1 VIIPAPINYPTFV
14 TQNIGMGQ
22 KKGVVYLALVMAM
35 VFWSLSFVW
44 IKVVYVAYGP
54 LTTVFFRL
62 IIASVIMIGYGWFS
76 HKLVKIK
83 KQDFKAFF
91 LLAFFEP
98 FLYFMGESFGLKYVS
113 STMGAIIIATIPLFS
128 PLAASHF
135 HGEKLSIRTLM
146 GIILSFIGVGIVV
159 FDDSVNFIISP
170 LGIGLEFLAVFAAI
184 FYTVVLKDLSVNYSA
199 TTIITYQNFIGI
211 FYFLP
216 IWLIFES
223 KTLINTPFNLHAFI
237 AIGELALFAS
247 CFAFI
252 LYAYSLKKI
261 GMNNA
266 NIFINIIPVLT
277 ALFAWYLLDEPLTIR
292 KLFGIVI
299 VIAGLFV
306 AQVKMKRFIAR
317 LVSIQQDGGR

>member
-1 VIIPAPINYPTFV
+1 
-14 TQNIGMGQ
+14 MRQ
-22 KKGVVYLALVMAM
+22 KKGIVYLALVLAM

-44 IKVVYVAYGP
+44 IKEVYVAYGP

-62 IIASVIMIGYGWFS
+62 IIASVLMIVYGWAS
-76 HKLVKIK
+76 QKLGKIE
-83 KQDFKAFF
+83 KQDYRAFL

-135 HGEKLSIRTLM
+135 HGEKLSVRTLF
-146 GIILSFIGVGIVV
+146 GIILSFVGVGIVV
-159 FDDSVNFIISP
+159 FDDSINFIISP

-184 FYTVVLKDLSVNYSA
+184 SYTVVLKKLSVKYNAS
-199 TTIITYQNFIGI
+199 TIITYQNFIGI
-211 FYFLP
+211 FYFFP
-216 IWLIFES
+216 FWLVFES
-223 KTLINTPFNLHAFI
+223 KTLIATPFNPDAFI

-252 LYAYSLKKI
+252 LYAYSLKRI
-261 GMNNA
+261 GMNEA

-277 ALFAWYLLDEPLTIR
+277 AIFAWYLLGEPLSGR
-292 KLFGIVI
+292 KLLGIAV
-299 VIAGLFV
+299 VIAGLFL
-306 AQVKMKRFIAR
+306 AQVKMKKLVAR
-317 LVSIQQDGGR
+317 LVSIQQNGGR

>member
-1 VIIPAPINYPTFV
+1 
-14 TQNIGMGQ
+14 MGQ
-22 KKGVVYLALVMAM
+22 RRGVVYIALFLAM

-44 IKVVYVAYGP
+44 IKEVYVAYGP

-62 IIASVIMIGYGWFS
+62 IIATILMLSYGWLS
-76 HKLVKIK
+76 KSLIKIDK
-83 KQDFKAFF
+83 KDYRSFF

-128 PLAASHF
+128 PMAASHF
-135 HGEKLSIRTLM
+135 HGEKLSSRTLW

-159 FDDSVNFIISP
+159 FDDSVNFIFSP
-170 LGIGLEFLAVFAAI
+170 LGIALEFLAVFAAI
-184 FYTVVLKDLSVNYSA
+184 SYTVVLKDLSVKYKAS
-199 TTIITYQNFIGI
+199 TIITYQNFIGI

-216 IWLIFES
+216 FWLIFES
-223 KTLINTPFNLHAFI
+223 NTLISTPFNLHAFI
-237 AIGELALFAS
+237 AIVELAVFAS

-277 ALFAWYLLDEPLTIR
+277 ALFAWYLLDEPLTVR
-292 KLFGIVI
+292 KLIGIVV
-299 VIAGLFV
+299 VISGLFI
-306 AQVKMKRFIAR
+306 AQAKMGKFIAR

>member
-1 VIIPAPINYPTFV
+1 
-14 TQNIGMGQ
+14 MGQ
-22 KKGVVYLALVMAM
+22 KKGIVYLAVVFAM
-35 VFWSLSFVW
+35 VFWAFSFVW
-44 IKVVYVAYGP
+44 VKEVYIAYDP

-62 IIASVIMIGYGWFS
+62 IIATLLMLIYGWFS
-76 HKLVKIK
+76 KKLLKIER
-83 KQDFKAFF
+83 QDYRTFL

-128 PLAASHF
+128 PIAASRF
-135 HGEKLSIRTLM
+135 HGEKLSLRNFI

-159 FDDSVNFIISP
+159 FDDSLNFIASP

-184 FYTVVLKDLSVNYSA
+184 AYTVILKDLSHKYNA

-211 FYFLP
+211 FFFLP
-216 IWLIFES
+216 FWLIFES
-223 KTLINTPFNLHAFI
+223 KTLLTTAFNLPAFI
-237 AIGELALFAS
+237 AIVKLALFAS

-252 LYAYSLKKI
+252 LYTYSLKHL

-277 ALFAWYLLDEPLTIR
+277 AIFAWYILDETLTFR
-292 KLFGIVI
+292 KMAGIAV
-299 VIAGLFV
+299 VIAGLFI
-306 AQVKMKRFIAR
+306 AQIRMKKIIAR
-317 LVSIQQDGGR
+317 LVSIQQNGGR